1 MSLNKKAM
9 KSIASF
15 GLSSIMLLSCTGVNA
30 FASDKRKE
38 VTDYKNVLD
47 IKGNITSS
55 LYGENS
61 NNKYC
66 NFSDNGAW
74 HGYYLPKESDTK
86 NYGDFQGPVIIG
98 QEYPVNL
105 SDSISKIYIT
115 NSDTGKVYDLAKDS
129 KASFTYYPGRLV
141 ENYKLKDF
149 TLVLQLIFPTN
160 RTALIQTSIINNTD
174 KDLNLKLGWKGHIF
188 NEFKEGGGSAPLNQ
202 KLLATKNGVEIT
214 FSNIDYMWNF
224 FSTDQTKFTINYN
237 GDTNTKVDGNNY
249 TTELNKGVKIL
260 PNKEFKTYTTESYTF
275 TKEEQTKENEKVNN
289 LLANGDTYF
298 NKNNERWQGY
308 LNKTF
313 DGTKNV
319 DPKYDKVAVKAM
331 ETITTNWKSKAG
343 AIKHDGIVPSMSYK
357 WFLGMWAWDSW
368 KHAVAAANFDGELA
382 KNNIRAMFDYQ
393 IKPSDKIRPQDAGAV
408 IDAIFYNKD
417 SERGGKGGNWNERNS
432 KPPLSAWSVWNVY
445 KQTGD
450 TSFLEEMYPKLVAY
464 HKWWYENRDH
474 DKNGIAEY
482 GAMVHNAHY
491 LYDKNGNI
499 IKDKDGNPKFDSNA
513 IIEAAAWESGMD
525 NATRFD
531 VKGSGEGDVGVKVF
545 ENKNKNGKVVGYS
558 INQESVDLN
567 AYLYSEDGFLK
578 SMAEVLG
585 KGEDAKNFE
594 NQAKHIKKYVDENM
608 FDKNTG
614 FFYDLQINND
624 GTKKKL
630 LVNRGK
636 GTEGWI
642 PLWAKMATKEQAQA
656 VEKNMVD
663 PNKFNTPM
671 PFPTASKDNA
681 KYSPTKY
688 WRGPVWL
695 DQALFGVEA
704 LQNYGYD
711 KEAKAMTEKLF
722 NKAERLTGDGPIRE
736 NYNPENGD
744 GLNCK
749 NFSWSSASYY
759 LLYKDLLAA
768 KKPHTTSQTGFAIEP
783 TKVDNDKNNS
793 DKDKNNESANKENNK
808 DKVDENTN
816 KENNKQDATKP
827 TNNKDNNVVNN
838 KDNNVANSS
847 NNNPKDNNVVAN
859 VDKNNKANKDKV
871 VNTQANTKEN
881 DSNKID
887 NSKEDK
893 DSTLP
898 STGYKYGAL
907 SIVVAAICILLGIVL
922 IKKKNKVEEQK

>member
-1 MSLNKKAM
+1 MIFKKRTI
-9 KSIASF
+9 KCIASF
-15 GLSSIMLLSCTGVNA
+15 GMSSMVLLSCTGVNA
-30 FASDKRKE
+30 FAAESGKE
-38 VTDYKNVLD
+38 VTNYKNVLNV
-47 IKGNITSS
+47 KGNITSS

-61 NNKYC
+61 NNKYN
-66 NFSDNGAW
+66 NFSDKGAW
-74 HGYYLPKESDTK
+74 HGYYLPKESDIK

-98 QEYPVNL
+98 QEYPINL

-115 NSDTGKVYDLAKDS
+115 NSDTGKVYDLGKDS
-129 KASFTYYPGRLV
+129 KANFTYYPGKLV

-149 TLVLQLIFPTN
+149 TLVLELIFPTN
-160 RTALIQTSIINNTD
+160 RTALIKTSIINNTD

-188 NEFKEGGGSAPLNQ
+188 NEFKEGGGSVPLNQ

-214 FSNIDYMWNF
+214 FSNIDYTWNF
-224 FSTDQTKFTINYN
+224 FSTDQTRFTINYN
-237 GDTNTKVDGNNY
+237 GDTSTKVDGNSY
-249 TTELNKGVKIL
+249 TTELNKGIKIS
-260 PNKEFKTYTTESYTF
+260 PKKEFKTYTTESYTF
-275 TKEEQTKENEKVNN
+275 TKEELNNENEKINN

-313 DGTKNV
+313 DGTKSI
-319 DPKYDKVAVKAM
+319 DPKYEKVAVKAM
-331 ETITTNWKSKAG
+331 ETLTTNWKSKAG

-368 KHAVAAANFDGELA
+368 KDAVAVANFDGTLA
-382 KNNIRAMFDYQ
+382 ENNIRSMFDYQ
-393 IKPSDKIRPQDAGAV
+393 VKPGDKVRPQDAGAV

-417 SERGGKGGNWNERNS
+417 SERGGKSGNWNERNS
-432 KPPLSAWSVWNVY
+432 KPPLSAWAVWNVY

-450 TSFLEEMYPKLVAY
+450 VSFLEEMYPKLVAY
-464 HKWWYENRDH
+464 NKWWYENRDH

-491 LYDKNGNI
+491 LYDKDGKI
-499 IKDKDGNPKFDSNA
+499 VKDKDGNPKFDPNA

-545 ENKNKNGKVVGYS
+545 ENKNKDGKVVGYS

-567 AYLYSEDGFLK
+567 AYLYAEDGFLK
-578 SMAEVLG
+578 SMADVLG
-585 KGEDAKNFE
+585 KSGDAAKFE
-594 NQAKHIKKYVDENM
+594 KQAEHIKQYVDNNM
-608 FDKNTG
+608 FDKKTG

-656 VEKNMVD
+656 VEKNMVSPD
-663 PNKFNTPM
+663 KFNTPM
-671 PFPTASKDNA
+671 PFPTASKDNP

-695 DQALFGVEA
+695 DQALFGVEG
-704 LQNYGYD
+704 LQNYGYN
-711 KEAKAMTEKLF
+711 KEAKSMTEKLF
-722 NKAERLTGDGPIRE
+722 NKAEGLTGDGPIRE
-736 NYNPENGD
+736 NYNPENGN

-768 KKPHTTSQTGFAIEP
+768 NKPHTTSQTAFAVENP
-783 TKVDNDKNNS
+783 NTNNDKDNSDKNSGTTSNDKTNNDKTNNNQDPNKQIDNKNSNTNNNTNTNNSTNASKDNNSTANATTNDKAKDTANDKKQVVNSEANSQDKDLNKTDKNN
-793 DKDKNNESANKENNK
+793 
-808 DKVDENTN
+808 
-816 KENNKQDATKP
+816 QD
-827 TNNKDNNVVNN
+827 DNL
-838 KDNNVANSS
+838 
-847 NNNPKDNNVVAN
+847 PK
-859 VDKNNKANKDKV
+859 
-871 VNTQANTKEN
+871 
-881 DSNKID
+881 
-887 NSKEDK
+887 
-893 DSTLP
+893 
-898 STGYKYGAL
+898 TGYEYGILSVMVSAL
-907 SIVVAAICILLGIVL
+907 LMLVGVVF
-922 IKKKNKVEEQK
+922 IKKKNKVEDEK